1 MKSRNHIYISFI
13 TYCFILS
20 PCVSSEEPVVNKTL
34 QEQSLLAVLYAQTS
48 TEYVANSMQTYA
60 NATSAIDRALAD
72 SSWTAAQ
79 EQTGKFSEKSPA
91 IIIDVD
97 ETVLDNIAFQARSI
111 LTGISYPTGWIEWG
125 LEESAEPVPGV
136 SNFLKHA
143 QNKGVKI
150 FYVTNRVVELEEATK
165 NNLKLLGLPFD
176 EDRDVLLMR
185 GENGWGSSKVSR
197 RALVAKD
204 YRVILLV
211 GDQLGDFIS
220 LKEST
225 IDSQS
230 RRKLAEKYSDM
241 WGTKW
246 FMLTNPMYGRWESS
260 IYGNKYPD
268 TIEEQIQMRIKALRP

>member
-20 PCVSSEEPVVNKTL
+20 PYVSSEEPVVNKTL

-150 FYVTNRVVELEEATK
+150 FYVTNRVVELQEATK

-220 LKEST
+220 LEEST
-225 IDSQS
+225 LDSQS

-268 TIEEQIQMRIKALRP
+268 TKEEQMQMRIKALKP

>member
-260 IYGNKYPD
+260 IYGNKYPE
-268 TIEEQIQMRIKALRP
+268 TKEEQIQMRLKALRP

>member
-1 MKSRNHIYISFI
+1 MKSRNHTYISFI

-268 TIEEQIQMRIKALRP
+268 TKEEQIQMRIKALRP

>member
-20 PCVSSEEPVVNKTL
+20 PCISSEEPVVNKTL

-268 TIEEQIQMRIKALRP
+268 TKEEQIQMRIKALRP

>member
-1 MKSRNHIYISFI
+1 
-13 TYCFILS
+13 
-20 PCVSSEEPVVNKTL
+20 
-34 QEQSLLAVLYAQTS
+34 
-48 TEYVANSMQTYA
+48 MQTYA

-268 TIEEQIQMRIKALRP
+268 TKEEQIQMRIKALRP

>member
-246 FMLTNPMYGRWESS
+246 FMLTNPMYGRWEGS

-268 TIEEQIQMRIKALRP
+268 TKEEQIQMRIKALRP